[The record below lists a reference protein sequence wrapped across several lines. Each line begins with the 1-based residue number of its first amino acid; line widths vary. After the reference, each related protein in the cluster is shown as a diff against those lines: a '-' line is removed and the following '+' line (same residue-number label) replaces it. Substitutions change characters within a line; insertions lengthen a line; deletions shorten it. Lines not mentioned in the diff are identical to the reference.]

1 MELFSQILENWKNKR
16 QHSSI
21 TDICNFRH
29 QPATTIGIIKKK
41 KKNQRK
47 RPQESKN
54 SKNWS
59 TKTGSNFWE
68 DNKLTV
74 GGNLRTWRNGSSG
87 NETAKH
93 GYYLVSG

>member
-41 KKNQRK
+41 KKK
-47 RPQESKN
+47 
-54 SKNWS
+54 
-59 TKTGSNFWE
+59 KTRGK
-68 DNKLTV
+68 DHK
-74 GGNLRTWRNGSSG
+74 NLRTQRIGPQRQAQTSG
-87 NETAKH
+87 KTIN
-93 GYYLVSG
+93 